1 MLKESKKLFLSPAVV
16 TLLAASLTTSLPLS
30 AKGEEIDSHSDG
42 TTAIAEPNK
51 PLLDKKSQPT
61 TSSKGKVSRASST
74 LEQANFKRES
84 TCTLS
89 SRVGTCLSSET
100 IVAAKEIFN
109 TAQAE
114 FPDSESPQ
122 LEFPRGGDRP
132 SDFPSPTPDSETQPP
147 ATPEQPP
154 VLDTEPPATD
164 EQPPESPEQPPVL
177 DTEPPATDEQ
187 PPTTPPQPTEQAPAP
202 EPRVLVAEVVVVGVE
217 PELQDVVYATI
228 GTTPGRTTT
237 RSQLQEDV
245 NAVYATG
252 FFQDVRVTPEDTPLG
267 VRITFAVVPNP
278 VLSQVVVETIPP
290 ERERV
295 LPPEVVQNI
304 FSDEYGQILNLRD
317 LQEGIKQL
325 NQWYT
330 KNGYELA
337 QVVAAPRVSP
347 DGIVTLV
354 VAEGVIE
361 NIQVRFFD
369 EEDEPTDGRTRNF
382 IVTREM
388 QLEPG
393 DVFNRNTAQRDLQ
406 RVFGLGIFED
416 VRLSFSPG
424 TDPSE
429 VVMNVDV
436 VESSTGSISAGAG
449 ISSASGLFGTVSYQQ
464 QNVGGNNQT
473 LGAEFQLGQREVLFD
488 LSFTDPWIGG
498 DPFRTGYTVD
508 AFRRRS
514 ISLVFDGDDNDI
526 RTADGDD
533 SPRVV
538 RTGGG
543 INFTRPLAPTPFDR
557 PDWNLSAGFQYQHVA
572 IKNADGDISPVSRP
586 EDGSQNLAF
595 SDSGEDDLFLFR
607 FGASRDRRNNAL
619 QPTRGSILRLNLDQ
633 SAPIGSGSILLSRV
647 RGSYSYFIP
656 VGLLTF
662 TEGPQALAFNI
673 QAGTVLG
680 DLPPYEAFVLGGSN
694 SVRGYPEGELGNGRS
709 YLQGTAEYRFP
720 IFSIVGGALFFDF
733 GTTLGSQGAV
743 PGEPGNVRDLPG
755 DGFGY
760 GLGVRVQSPLGP
772 IRVDYGINDEGESR
786 IHFGIGERF

>member
-1 MLKESKKLFLSPAVV
+1 VLKESKKLFLSPAIV
-16 TLLAASLTTSLPLS
+16 TILVASFTASLPLS
-30 AKGEEIDSHSDG
+30 ARGENLNSHLDIKK
-42 TTAIAEPNK
+42 AIAKPNR
-51 PLLDKKSQPT
+51 PLLDNQSKPT
-61 TSSKGKVSRASST
+61 TSSKGKMSQTSLKVK
-74 LEQANFKRES
+74 QANSQQES
-84 TCTLS
+84 TCTRS
-89 SRVGTCLSSET
+89 SRVDACIFPKT

-114 FPDSESPQ
+114 FPNNDSPQ
-122 LEFPRGGDRP
+122 LQFPSGNDSP
-132 SDFPSPTPDSETQPP
+132 SDLPDPTSEPENQPSTIPEQPSDLETEPSPTDEQLPE
-147 ATPEQPP
+147 TPEQPP
-154 VLDTEPPATD
+154 GLETEPTA
-164 EQPPESPEQPPVL
+164 
-177 DTEPPATDEQ
+177 
-187 PPTTPPQPTEQAPAP
+187 PPQPTEQAPAP
-202 EPRVLVAEVVVVGVE
+202 EPRVLVAEVLVVGVE

-237 RSQLQEDV
+237 RSQLQQDV

-267 VRITFAVVPNP
+267 VRITFEVVPNP
-278 VLSQVVVETIPP
+278 VLSQVVVQTIPP

-337 QVVAAPRVSP
+337 QVVAAPQVSP
-347 DGIVTLV
+347 DGTVTLI
-354 VAEGVIE
+354 VAEGIIE

-464 QNVGGNNQT
+464 QNLGGNNQT

-498 DPFRTGYTVD
+498 DPFRTGYTID

-514 ISLVFDGDDNDI
+514 ISLVFDGDENDI

-543 INFTRPLAPTPFDR
+543 INFTRPIAPTPFDR
-557 PDWNLSAGFQYQHVA
+557 ADWNLSAGFQYQHVA
-572 IKNADGDISPVSRP
+572 IKNADGDIAPISRP

-607 FGASRDRRNNAL
+607 FGATRDRRNSVL
-619 QPTRGSILRLNLDQ
+619 QPTQGSILRLNLDQ
-633 SAPIGSGSILLSRV
+633 SAPIGSGSILLSRL
-647 RGSYSYFIP
+647 RGSYSYYIP

-662 TEGPQALAFNI
+662 TEGPQALAFNV

-720 IFSIVGGALFFDF
+720 IFSVIGGALFVDF

-743 PGEPGNVRDLPG
+743 PGEPGEVRDLPG
-755 DGFGY
+755 VGFGY

-772 IRVDYGINDEGESR
+772 IRVDYGINDDGDSR

>member
-1 MLKESKKLFLSPAVV
+1 MLKESKKLLLSPTVI
-16 TLLAASLTTSLPLS
+16 TILAASLTTSLPLS
-30 AKGEEIDSHSDG
+30 AKGENINSHSDVK
-42 TTAIAEPNK
+42 TAIAEPNK
-51 PLLDKKSQPT
+51 PLLDKQSKPT
-61 TSSKGKVSRASST
+61 TSSKGKLARIPSKLKQV
-74 LEQANFKRES
+74 NFKQES

-89 SRVGTCLSSET
+89 PRVGKCISPET

-122 LEFPRGGDRP
+122 LEFPRGGDRSP
-132 SDFPSPTPDSETQPP
+132 DLPSPTPGSETQPP
-147 ATPEQPP
+147 K
-154 VLDTEPPATD
+154 TD
-164 EQPPESPEQPPVL
+164 EQQPESPEQPPVPEE
-177 DTEPPATDEQ
+177 TQPPATEEQ
-187 PPTTPPQPTEQAPAP
+187 PPTMPPQPREQAPAPTP
-202 EPRVLVAEVVVVGVE
+202 EPRVLVAEVAVVGADR
-217 PELQDVVYATI
+217 ELQDVVYATI
-228 GTTPGRTTT
+228 GTAPGRTTT
-237 RSQLQEDV
+237 RSQLQQDV
-245 NAVYATG
+245 NAIYATG

-267 VRITFAVVPNP
+267 VRITFDVVPNP

-290 ERERV
+290 EAERV
-295 LPPEVVQNI
+295 LPPEVVQEI
-304 FSDEYGQILNLRD
+304 FSDEYGRILNLRD

-337 QVVAAPRVSP
+337 QVVAAPKVSP

-361 NIQVRFFD
+361 NIQVRFFN
-369 EEDEPTDGRTRNF
+369 EEDEPTKGKTRNF

-388 QLEPG
+388 QLKPG

-424 TDPSE
+424 AEPSE

-449 ISSASGLFGTVSYQQ
+449 ISSAAGLFGTVSYQQ
-464 QNVGGNNQT
+464 QNLGGNNQT
-473 LGAEFQLGQREVLFD
+473 LGAEFQLGERELLFD
-488 LSFTDPWIGG
+488 LSFSDPWIGG

-526 RTADGDD
+526 KTADGDD
-533 SPRVV
+533 NPRVV

-557 PDWNLSAGFQYQHVA
+557 ANWNLSAGFQYQHVA
-572 IKNADGDISPVSRP
+572 IKNSDGDISPISRP

-607 FGASRDRRNNAL
+607 FGATRDRRNNAL

-633 SAPIGSGSILLSRV
+633 SAPIGSGSILLSRL
-647 RGSYSYFIP
+647 RGSYSYYIP
-656 VGLLTF
+656 VGWLTF

-694 SVRGYPEGELGNGRS
+694 SVRGYAEGELGSGRS

-720 IFSIVGGALFFDF
+720 IFSVVGGALFFDF

-760 GLGVRVQSPLGP
+760 GIGVRVQSPLGP
-772 IRVDYGINDEGESR
+772 IRIDYGINDEGDSR
-786 IHFGIGERF
+786 INFGIGERF